1 MQHHEQQVGG
11 FLGAESVR
19 LAVTDKFVAH
29 PGRIPFWIFLHASG
43 IVSNPISVPTPGAP
57 GNRS

>member
-11 FLGAESVR
+11 FLGAEGVR

-29 PGRIPFWIFLHASG
+29 PYYPPS
-43 IVSNPISVPTPGAP
+43 
-57 GNRS
+57 